1 MPQQGDNTEVEL
13 KAGHPPAVKV
23 GNMRVTQRSHSVSST
38 SSDKNED
45 KDAKNGGGDG
55 SVPSA
60 CSFAPKTVV
69 DKQAAN
75 SGVPEEVVQKH
86 SLNQEAVKHIH
97 DKPQVSHEYRGHNTK
112 TNMNIQQ
119 PKK

>member
-1 MPQQGDNTEVEL
+1 MPNTAPAADGDAPEL

-23 GNMRVTQRSHSVSST
+23 GGMRITQRTHST
-38 SSDKNED
+38 SSTHSDKGAEENE
-45 KDAKNGGGDG
+45 DG

-69 DKQAAN
+69 NKATG
-75 SGVPEEVVQKH
+75 GVPDTVVP
-86 SLNQEAVKHIH
+86 SVPESVKQFHE
-97 DKPQVSHEYRGHNTK
+97 KPQPTHDNRSHSGKPNV
-112 TNMNIQQ
+112 IQQ